1 MDSWIAQMCRGRA
14 RRQTLAWA
22 VVFLAG
28 IAFVFSNA
36 RYVRNFFEGP
46 FALQPNELAQVT
58 DLEATPDYF
67 VSVTGEKVIDT
78 EIQEVTTTTRN
89 GVKEGSHVSAGYYA
103 FLVGDRFLV
112 VKSAK
117 QPPNKVSGELLPMP
131 ANLSSELF
139 SGADGQKIRNHFYPF
154 YLEPEGFRYP
164 GYWGIGIAWLF
175 IGLFWKYGKPAWIHW
190 RDVSKHP
197 LVKRLEQWGD
207 TAGVSVDVERE
218 LNNSVVYKSSGI
230 IVTNKYV
237 VRKRFFSFNILRFD
251 DLLWAYKKVT
261 QRSVNF
267 IPTGKTFEGILIF
280 YGGSETFSGNE
291 QKVNEVLSFASNKAP
306 WAVIGYSED
315 IKNLFNKQTTDFCQV
330 VESRRQEL
338 SKRA

>member
-1 MDSWIAQMCRGRA
+1 MDSWIAQMCKSRA
-14 RRQTLAWA
+14 RRQTLAWV

-28 IAFVFSNA
+28 AAFVFSNS
-36 RYVRNFFEGP
+36 RYVRNFVEGP
-46 FALQPNELAQVT
+46 FALQPSELGQLT
-58 DLEATPDYF
+58 DLETTPDYF
-67 VSVTGEKVIDT
+67 VSVVGEKVIDT

-89 GVKEGSHVSAGYYA
+89 GVKEGSHVSAGYFA

-117 QPPNKVSGELLPMP
+117 EPPNKISGELLPIP
-131 ANLSSELF
+131 SNLASELF
-139 SGADGQKIRNHFYPF
+139 SGPDGQEVRSHFYPF

-164 GYWGIGIAWLF
+164 GYWGIGIAWVF
-175 IGLFWKYGKPAWIHW
+175 IGLFWKYGKPAWMHL

-197 LVKRLEQWGD
+197 LLKRLEQWGD
-207 TAGVSVDVERE
+207 AIGVSVDVQRE
-218 LNNSVVYKSSGI
+218 LSNSAHHKSNGI
-230 IVTNKYV
+230 IVTDKYV
-237 VRKRFFSFNILRFD
+237 VRKRFFSFNVLRFD
-251 DLLWAYKKVT
+251 DLLCAYKKVT

-291 QKVNEVLSFASNKAP
+291 RKVDEVLSFARDKAP
-306 WAVIGYSED
+306 WAVIGYSDE
-315 IKNLFNKQTTDFCQV
+315 IKNLFNKQTSEFCQV

-338 SKRA
+338 AKRL